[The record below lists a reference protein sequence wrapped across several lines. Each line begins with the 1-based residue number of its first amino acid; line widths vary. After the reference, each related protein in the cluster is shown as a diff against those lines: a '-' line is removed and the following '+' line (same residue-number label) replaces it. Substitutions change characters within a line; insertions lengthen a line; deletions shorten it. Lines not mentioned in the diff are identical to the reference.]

1 MKNGRH
7 NLFLTTSEGAKLMST
22 PLNDEPQ
29 LKEPISRTDVIDHL
43 DDPANALKHSD
54 AFTFM
59 MLEYEAALLAIET
72 KLNTLDR
79 EYNLRYDL
87 NPIESISTRLKSPD
101 SIVEKMHRRGLPL
114 SIEVIQHSLTDIAGA
129 RVICS
134 FLDDIYTLADM
145 FEQQEDIDVLVR
157 KDYIANPKDN
167 GYRSLHLIVNV
178 PIYLTEGRRDVPVE
192 IQFRTIAMEFWATLE
207 HKIKYKKKITNPES
221 VSAELKSCA
230 NLINEIDQRMKS
242 LRRRTI
248 D

>member
-1 MKNGRH
+1 MSNECQDDLQLAH
-7 NLFLTTSEGAKLMST
+7 ELTK
-22 PLNDEPQ
+22 
-29 LKEPISRTDVIDHL
+29 TDVVDHFE
-43 DDPANALKHSD
+43 DPAKVLKNSD
-54 AFTFM
+54 AFMYM
-59 MLEYEAALLAIET
+59 MLNYEAALLAIET

-79 EYNLRYDL
+79 EYNLRYDR

-101 SIVEKMHRRGLPL
+101 SIIEKMHRRGLPA
-114 SIEVIQHSLTDIAGA
+114 SIETIHQSLTDIAGA

-145 FEQQEDIDVLVR
+145 FEQQEDISVLVR
-157 KDYIANPKDN
+157 KDYIANPKEN

-221 VSAELKSCA
+221 VSAELKACA
-230 NLINEIDQRMKS
+230 SLINEIDQRMKS
-242 LRRRTI
+242 LRKRTI

>member
-1 MKNGRH
+1 M
-7 NLFLTTSEGAKLMST
+7 T
-22 PLNDEPQ
+22 PPTNEDLQ
-29 LKEPISRTDVIDHL
+29 LAAQLSKTDIVDNCEN
-43 DDPANALKHSD
+43 PADTLKHSD
-54 AFTFM
+54 TFMYM

-79 EYNLRYDL
+79 EYNLRYDR
-87 NPIESISTRLKSPD
+87 NPIESIATRLKSPD
-101 SIVEKMHRRGLPL
+101 SIVEKMHRRGLPI
-114 SIEVIQHSLTDIAGA
+114 SIESIQHSLTDIAGA

-145 FEQQEDIDVLVR
+145 FEQQEDISVLVR
-157 KDYIANPKDN
+157 KDYIANPKEN
-167 GYRSLHLIVNV
+167 GYRSLHLIVNM
-178 PIYLTEGRRDVPVE
+178 PIYLTEGRKDIPVE

-230 NLINEIDQRMKS
+230 SLINEIDQRMKS